1 MCSPETISVVIVTH
15 NQQRYVGKAIESVL
29 NQTVAPNQILAVDD
43 CSDDRTPDILTR
55 YEQAYPDIIDVVLLE
70 REYGIPATR
79 NVGIKRATGDLITFL
94 DGDDY
99 FNEHKLERERA
110 ALTANDCEFAF
121 SNFEYVDMTGERIEL
136 WDSTGTLRPNRLL
149 QRCLTRDFPDGNLFR
164 DELVRRSLLQ
174 SVGGYDEDLPILED
188 WDLRIR
194 LSASGEGVYVSEV
207 LTAYRQHGDGISDR
221 SSHSTS
227 IELYEKI
234 IKKHTGKLLADEVD
248 TVRSIGK
255 LLGGAAE
262 RRLYR
267 AVDRGDILCSLAY
280 FVLFITSDPS
290 ELKRLPDYARRG
302 ARRFFDN

>member
-1 MCSPETISVVIVTH
+1 MSSSETISVVIVTH
-15 NQQRYVGKAIESVL
+15 NQQRYVGKAIESTL
-29 NQTVAPNQILAVDD
+29 NQTVAPDQILVVDD
-43 CSDDRTPDILTR
+43 CSNDKTPEILAR
-55 YEQAYPDIIDVVLLE
+55 YEQAYSNTIDVVLLE

-79 NVGIKRATGDLITFL
+79 NVGIECATGDLITFL

-99 FNEHKLERERA
+99 FDEHKLERERD

-121 SNFEYVDMTGERIEL
+121 SNFEYVDTTGERIKL
-136 WDSTGTLRPNRLL
+136 WDATGTLRLDRLL
-149 QRCLTRDFPDGNLFR
+149 QRCLTRDLPDGNLFR

-194 LSASGEGVYVSEV
+194 LAASGEGVYVSEV

-227 IELYEKI
+227 IEFYEKVM
-234 IKKHTGKLLADEVD
+234 KKHTDKLLADEVD
-248 TVRSIGK
+248 TVRSAGK
-255 LLGGAAE
+255 LLGGSAE

-267 AVDRGDILCSLAY
+267 AVKRGDVLRSVVY
-280 FVLFITSDPS
+280 FMLFILFDAS
-290 ELKRLPDYARRG
+290 ELKRLPDYAMRG
-302 ARRFFDN
+302 AKRFFGD